1 MCMCTQVCICTHECV
16 ICTQAVRTSVSYVR
30 KSVFVHTQAC
40 VCVHTQTCMCVFV
53 CDMCVCVC
61 VCVCVRVCVCVCVC
75 ERARVDEYGQLK
87 RVNTLKETRSL
98 TVPGYIGLVCLC
110 CVYMGVWCML
120 PSPTLS
126 PTDPVPRSLLNL
138 CPWASSCPQGL
149 HTAYIQPIYSPCTAY
164 IQPISICTHKYLYG
178 LCWCAMTHRVP

>member
-1 MCMCTQVCICTHECV
+1 MCMCIQKNVH
-16 ICTQAVRTSVSYVR
+16 
-30 KSVFVHTQAC
+30 VHTGLHMYARVCHMYARVCLYTRRLVYAYTHRHAC
-40 VCVHTQTCMCVFV
+40 ACLSVT
-53 CDMCVCVC
+53 
-61 VCVCVRVCVCVCVC
+61 CVRVRACVCVCVC
-75 ERARVDEYGQLK
+75 ERARVDECGQLK

-138 CPWASSCPQGL
+138 CPGQVLA
-149 HTAYIQPIYSPCTAY
+149 HRAYIQPTYILYTAHVQPIYSLY
-164 IQPISICTHKYLYG
+164 LYVHISICMVFVG
-178 LCWCAMTHRVP
+178 VP